1 MRLDGQTEVH
11 AEEQPDNRGLA
22 RPNSQAE
29 RPPNGQLAGK
39 AALVTGAGTG
49 IGQGVA
55 VELARR
61 GAKVA
66 VHYNNSEA
74 GALETIRR
82 IKQFGGKSAVFLQAL
97 NPLRAPP
104 LQMIDNRGLIPLN
117 GATPERDNRRF
128 CRNLTFTAAFR
139 IMKKPGRPGFRQNG
153 KRSCRSC
160 VPALGLRFGSL
171 DFTRPGTCRCRRR
184 TKSRSPYGRT
194 LEP

>member
-1 MRLDGQTEVH
+1 MDGQTEVH
-11 AEEQPDNRGLA
+11 AEEQPDNRRLA

-82 IKQFGGKSAVFLQAL
+82 IKQFGGKSAVFL
-97 NPLRAPP
+97 
-104 LQMIDNRGLIPLN
+104 
-117 GATPERDNRRF
+117 
-128 CRNLTFTAAFR
+128 
-139 IMKKPGRPGFRQNG
+139 
-153 KRSCRSC
+153 
-160 VPALGLRFGSL
+160 
-171 DFTRPGTCRCRRR
+171 
-184 TKSRSPYGRT
+184 
-194 LEP
+194 